1 LKYRQIENDLGAIR
15 MTLRNKLM
23 FWAVSATA
31 ATFALWGGCGARQL
45 SALVGD
51 LLGDAL
57 WLRGID

>member
-1 LKYRQIENDLGAIR
+1 

-23 FWAVSATA
+23 FWAVSVTA
-31 ATFALWGGCGARQL
+31 ATFALWGGCGARQF
-45 SALVGD
+45 SQLVGD

>member
-1 LKYRQIENDLGAIR
+1 
-15 MTLRNKLM
+15 MTLRKKIM

-31 ATFALWGGCGARQL
+31 VTFHLAIGGCGAGQL
-45 SALVGD
+45 TALIGD